1 MDRILSGLYGTGDE
15 DDEPTRVSKATDFV
29 SRVQSGDKAEGYS
42 TEEAVQNYRN
52 VTQGLSD
59 DEFEQVA
66 EESLRELTPEQR
78 REFTR
83 VIKQQ
88 AGVDLDDNMDDAH
101 ELAGLTKQ
109 FRSSS
114 TGDFGGLLGGLL
126 GGGGGSGADDIM
138 GALSGI
144 LGGGGLSG
152 ASGAQGGS
160 STQAGLSGLLSN
172 PIVKMVLG
180 LIAANAMKKMMGGGG
195 ASAQPSP
202 SNPIGGTQPRQASG
216 AVSQDRG
223 DNDSGGGILDAL
235 FGGGD
240 DNTPQERARQDE
252 TRDSGGGGLLDALFG
267 GGKDDDDNDSR
278 KTSDK
283 SVDVGR
289 IERDRK
295 AKGL

>member
-1 MDRILSGLYGTGDE
+1 MDRLFSGLYGTSDN
-15 DDEPTRVSKATDFV
+15 DDDQTRASKATDFV
-29 SRVQSGDKAEGYS
+29 SRVESGDKADGYS

-59 DEFEQVA
+59 EEFEQVA
-66 EESLRELTPEQR
+66 EDALRELTPEQR
-78 REFTR
+78 REFTQ

-88 AGVDLDDNMDDAH
+88 AGVDIDDNVDDAH

-114 TGDFGGLLGGLL
+114 TGDFGGMLSGLL
-126 GGGGGSGADDIM
+126 GGGGGNADDIM

-144 LGGGGLSG
+144 LGGGGTSG
-152 ASGAQGGS
+152 MTGGQSNASAQSGI
-160 STQAGLSGLLSN
+160 AGLLGN

-180 LIAANAMKKMMGGGG
+180 LIAANAMKKMMGGGEQPERV
-195 ASAQPSP
+195 ARATPSAGS
-202 SNPIGGTQPRQASG
+202 S
-216 AVSQDRG
+216 
-223 DNDSGGGILDAL
+223 NDSGGGGILDSL

-240 DNTPQERARQDE
+240 DNSAKERARQDQGNDRNE
-252 TRDSGGGGLLDALFG
+252 SGGGFLDSLFG
-267 GGKDDDDNDSR
+267 GGNDDDKRDDDR
-278 KTSDK
+278 DKT
-283 SVDVGR
+283 VDVSR

>member
-1 MDRILSGLYGTGDE
+1 MDRILSGLYGTSDN
-15 DDEPTRVSKATDFV
+15 DDEQAKVSRANDFV
-29 SRVQSGDKAEGYS
+29 SRVESGNKAEGYS

-66 EESLRELTPEQR
+66 QDALNQLSPDQR
-78 REFTR
+78 REFAQ

-88 AGVDLDDNMDDAH
+88 AGVDINDNTDDAQ
-101 ELAGLTKQ
+101 ELASLTKQ

-126 GGGGGSGADDIM
+126 GGGSGGSTDDIM
-138 GALSGI
+138 GALSGL
-144 LGGGGLSG
+144 LGGGGLPGMTGGATSPASAQSG
-152 ASGAQGGS
+152 IG
-160 STQAGLSGLLSN
+160 GLLSN

-180 LIAANAMKKMMGGGG
+180 LIAAQAMKRMMGGG
-195 ASAQPSP
+195 ATQQQPVARVTPKQGS
-202 SNPIGGTQPRQASG
+202 S
-216 AVSQDRG
+216 
-223 DNDSGGGILDAL
+223 NDSGGGIIDAIFGGGNDSNDREPSGTSREPQQDNGGGILDAL

-240 DNTPQERARQDE
+240 KNEPKQT
-252 TRDSGGGGLLDALFG
+252 SGE
-267 GGKDDDDNDSR
+267 
-278 KTSDK
+278 
-283 SVDVGR
+283 VDVSR